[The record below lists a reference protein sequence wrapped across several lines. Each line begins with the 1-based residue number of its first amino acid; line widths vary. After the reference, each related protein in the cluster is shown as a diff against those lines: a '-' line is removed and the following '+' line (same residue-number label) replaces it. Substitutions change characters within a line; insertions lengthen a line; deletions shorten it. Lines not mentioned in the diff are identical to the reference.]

1 MFKDYY
7 SILGISYPSSD
18 DEIRQAHYSKVE
30 SLGTD
35 SSNYSNPNYQQR
47 VDVEEAFRVLGVS
60 YSLKKA
66 YDEEYLKYMKSED
79 KDAFCIQDDWTL
91 SQINSEHNFV
101 VNRLLQPLPTIEE
114 VQKKGWGGKAL
125 GCVGKIFGFFH
136 LMLAIA
142 GAKKCSR
149 EQMKNA
155 LSDSS
160 YNTEYISSPS
170 SASPIFN
177 YQVGSSSNAERK
189 LQKTAKEIN
198 QSLPRIIDDNITL
211 NAISLTFSAL
221 VYEYVIE
228 DDFFELYKYPTLS
241 LNGQLDNIRASYS
254 DMKPMIDLLLETHRG
269 ISYKYI
275 CKRSGEINIVEVPY
289 SKLAEI

>member
-18 DEIRQAHYSKVE
+18 DEIRQAHCSRVE

-47 VDVEEAFRVLGVS
+47 VDIEEAFRVLGAS

-66 YDEEYLKYMKSED
+66 YDEEYSRYLESEN
-79 KDAFCIQDDWTL
+79 KDEFCIQDDWTL

-101 VNRLLQPLPTIEE
+101 VNRLLQPLPTDNEE
-114 VQKKGWGGKAL
+114 QKKGWGGKAL
-125 GCVGKIFGFFH
+125 GCVGKIFGFFL
-136 LMLAIA
+136 LMLVIA
-142 GAKKCSR
+142 GVKNCSR
-149 EQMKNA
+149 KQMRDA

-160 YNTEYISSPS
+160 YNTEYVSSPS
-170 SASPIFN
+170 SSS
-177 YQVGSSSNAERK
+177 SSSNAERK
-189 LQKTAKEIN
+189 LQQTAREIN
-198 QSLPRIIDDNITL
+198 QSLPRRIDDNITHK
-211 NAISLTFSAL
+211 AISLTSSAL
-221 VYEYVIE
+221 VYEYVID
-228 DDFFELYKYPTLS
+228 DDFFELYKDQALS
-241 LNGQLDNIRASYS
+241 SNVQLDNIRALYS

-275 CKRSGEINIVEVPY
+275 CRRSGETNIVEVPY
-289 SKLAEI
+289 SKLAGI